1 MKMNPLDEYEQP
13 EYPPLQSVEK
23 RIRSAALSGKKAAT
37 LGMAIATALSLS
49 MCGTRTETKDSSH
62 LTEVQFSN
70 DNSSEES
77 TGLNM
82 TQAETSQVWTSTA
95 GIVIA
100 EETVSTESGLELA
113 GDIMAP
119 VETTPA
125 AVD

>member
-1 MKMNPLDEYEQP
+1 MRMNPLDDYVQP
-13 EYPPLQSVEK
+13 EYPPLQTVEK
-23 RIRSAALSGKKAAT
+23 KIRSAALSGKKAAT

-49 MCGTRTETKDSSH
+49 TCGTRTETKDSSH
-62 LTEVQFSN
+62 LTEALHSS
-70 DNSSEES
+70 DNSAEKS
-77 TGLNM
+77 TGLSI
-82 TQAETSQVWTSTA
+82 TQEETSQVWTSTA